1 MCKVLLD
8 WPSVRRDIVVDAID
22 GTESICISLIAIM
35 AGRMDMVD
43 MAVTVIIV
51 MDAIGVISRIRILVQ
66 NIIMDIMGIMGI
78 MDTMGI
84 MGTRVVI
91 SDHQPLDQDPG
102 VTINVTYRHVTLD
115 RWQDHGWVG
124 ALEKVIHLPHL
135 VAAPE

>member
-1 MCKVLLD
+1 MCKVSLD
-8 WPSVRRDIVVDAID
+8 WPSVKRDIVVDAID

-51 MDAIGVISRIRILVQ
+51 MDAIGVISLIRILVQ
-66 NIIMDIMGIMGI
+66 NIIMDIMDIMGI

-91 SDHQPLDQDPG
+91 SDHQPLAQDPG
-102 VTINVTYRHVTLD
+102 VTIHVTYRHVTLD
-115 RWQDHGWVG
+115 RWQDHGCVG